1 MPTLFISHGSPLLAI
16 VDSAARRFLSGLGV
30 RLPRPAAVV
39 VLSAHH
45 DAGRVEVTSGA
56 RPGTIHD
63 FGGFPRELYEL
74 RYAAPGA
81 PELAARI
88 RDLLVSADIDAAL
101 EPTRGF
107 DHGAWIPML
116 LMYPA
121 ADLPLVQV
129 SIDSARDAAWHLA
142 LGRALRPLRDEGV
155 LVIGSGGATH
165 NLGLYMYAGARG
177 DDAPPPEWVAQFDDW
192 LAEAIDRRRYDDLL
206 HYRERAPFAAENHPT
221 QEHFLPLFAP
231 LGAAWDDEWGVRIHA
246 SYDRGLLSLDSY
258 AFGIVSREWN
268 TGDRTR
274 DNG

>member
-1 MPTLFISHGSPLLAI
+1 MAPRRMPTLFISHGSPLLAV
-16 VDSAARRFLSGLGV
+16 VDSAARRFLSGLGP

-45 DAGRVEVTSGA
+45 DAQRVEVTSGA
-56 RPGTIHD
+56 RPSTIHD

-81 PELAARI
+81 PELAARV
-88 RDLLVSADIDAAL
+88 RDLLASADIDAVL

-129 SIDSARDAAWHLA
+129 SIDSARNAAWHLA
-142 LGRALRPLRDEGV
+142 LGRALRPLRDENI

-177 DDAPPPEWVAQFDDW
+177 DDTQPPAWVAQFDDW
-192 LAEAIDRRRYDDLL
+192 VAQAVDHRRYDDLL
-206 HYRERAPFAAENHPT
+206 HYRERAPYAAENHPT

-231 LGAAWDDEWGVRIHA
+231 LGAAWDDERGVRIHA

-258 AFGIVSREWN
+258 AFGF
-268 TGDRTR
+268 G
-274 DNG
+274 G